1 MRGRF
6 RPATLAAAMLATVL
20 TALLLAAP
28 AAGGPVKEVATGGAV
43 RAELSYA
50 KVSDT
55 EVRDLRLKIV
65 RAGTTVLDG
74 RLRLN
79 CLDCGVVPLKV
90 VGLTSLRVRD
100 LDGDREPEVLVG
112 LYTGGA
118 HCCFVTAFYRYDSSG
133 PLYARSE
140 HDFGD
145 AGFTLRDLDGD
156 RVPELESADVAFA
169 YAFTSFADS
178 VFPSQIWRYR
188 QGRLTDVTRSFPKL
202 IAAEVDALWRGYRRA
217 RGEEGSDVR
226 GTLAAWAG
234 DMDLLGRGAEV
245 WPKLEQARLRGDL
258 DGPGPWPA
266 GKKYVSVLRAFLKD
280 AGYRR

>member
-6 RPATLAAAMLATVL
+6 GAATLPAAMFATVL

-28 AAGGPVKEVATGGAV
+28 AAGEPVKEVATGGAV
-43 RAELSYA
+43 RAELSFT

-65 RAGTTVLDG
+65 RARTTVLDG

-79 CLDCGVVPLKV
+79 CLNCGIVPLKV

-118 HCCFVTAFYRYDSSG
+118 HCCFVAAFYRYDSSG
-133 PLYARSE
+133 PLYARGE

-145 AGFTLRDLDGD
+145 AGFTIRDLDGD
-156 RVPELESADVAFA
+156 RVPELQSADVAFA

-178 VFPSQIWRYR
+178 AFPPQIWRYR

-202 IAAEVDALWRGYRRA
+202 IAADADALWRGYRKERE
-217 RGEEGSDVR
+217 EEGADVR

-234 DMDLLGRGAEV
+234 DMHLLGRGDEV
-245 WPKLEQARLRGDL
+245 WPALEQARLRGDL

>member
-6 RPATLAAAMLATVL
+6 RPATLPAAMFATVL

-28 AAGGPVKEVATGGAV
+28 AAGVPVKEVATGGAV

-65 RAGTTVLDG
+65 RAGTTVLAG
-74 RLRLN
+74 RLRLD
-79 CLDCGVVPLKV
+79 CIDCGVVPLKV

-100 LDGDREPEVLVG
+100 LDSDREPEVLVD

-118 HCCFVTAFYRYDSSG
+118 HCCFVTAFYRYDPSG
-133 PLYARSE
+133 PLYAGSV

-156 RVPELESADVAFA
+156 GIPELESDDVAFA
-169 YAFTSFADS
+169 YAFTNFADS
-178 VFPSQIWRYR
+178 AFPPQIWRYR
-188 QGRLTDVTRSFPKL
+188 LGRLTDVTRSYPKL
-202 IAAEVDALWRGYRRA
+202 IAADADARWRGYRRE
-217 RGEEGSDVR
+217 RDEEGADVR

-234 DMDLLGRGAEV
+234 DLHLLGRGNEV

-266 GKKYVSVLRAFLKD
+266 GKKYVSVLRAFLTD